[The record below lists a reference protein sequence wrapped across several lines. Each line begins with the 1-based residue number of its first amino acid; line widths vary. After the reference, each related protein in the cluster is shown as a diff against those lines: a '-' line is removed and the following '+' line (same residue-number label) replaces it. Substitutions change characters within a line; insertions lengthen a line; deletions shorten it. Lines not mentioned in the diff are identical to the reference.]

1 MFSVTRGYRDD
12 AFLCAVQLEQGG
24 VLDDPRQA
32 GLRPA
37 LSLVALSALV
47 MLVLAQAGPIAAA
60 GESANATYWNVR
72 KFPQPQPACTGAFLN
87 AQATY
92 FDRLD
97 CGVGRV
103 RLSSTDATATVTVDF
118 VAENG
123 AVVDTRP
130 ATYVAASQY
139 WEYSIR
145 PAATW
150 PAGEITMRAKVGGAS
165 TAGSGQIF
173 FQQLGASV
181 SAVTRPEGYR
191 PGDAV
196 PVAGRIYEQKSV
208 GLDTVKTNVPATYS
222 LQVLTPAGEVRGPY
236 GPFTADRAATASSR
250 GRSRGRDAGLTATA
264 GPIRAAIEV
273 EVVNASY
280 DDPVTGTWRR
290 TAPGGALP
298 LASRRAGS
306 AREQLRLG
314 RRLGE
319 ARRDVSVPRLRPEL
333 HGEPPRAA
341 RR

>member
-1 MFSVTRGYRDD
+1 MPPLIPCYNAV
-12 AFLCAVQLEQGG
+12 AFLCAVHLNKEAYSMI
-24 VLDDPRQA
+24 PRQA

-37 LSLVALSALV
+37 LALVALSALV
-47 MLVLAQAGPIAAA
+47 MLVLAQAGPIGAA
-60 GESANATYWNVR
+60 GEAVNATYWNVR

-103 RLSSTDATATVTVDF
+103 RLSSTEATATVTVDF

-139 WEYSIR
+139 WEYPIR

-150 PAGEITMRAKVGGAS
+150 PAGEITMRAKVGGTS

-191 PGDAV
+191 PGDPV

-208 GLDTVKTNVPATYS
+208 GLETVKTNVPATYS
-222 LQVLTPAGEVRGPY
+222 LQVV
-236 GPFTADRAATASSR
+236 
-250 GRSRGRDAGLTATA
+250 
-264 GPIRAAIEV
+264 
-273 EVVNASY
+273 
-280 DDPVTGTWRR
+280 
-290 TAPGGALP
+290 
-298 LASRRAGS
+298 
-306 AREQLRLG
+306 
-314 RRLGE
+314 
-319 ARRDVSVPRLRPEL
+319 
-333 HGEPPRAA
+333 
-341 RR
+341 